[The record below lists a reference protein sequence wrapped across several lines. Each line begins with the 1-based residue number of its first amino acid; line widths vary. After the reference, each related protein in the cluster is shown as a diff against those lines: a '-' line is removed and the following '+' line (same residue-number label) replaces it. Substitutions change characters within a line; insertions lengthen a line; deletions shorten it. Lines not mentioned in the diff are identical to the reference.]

1 MAPSR
6 RKRER
11 IAAEKNAQI
20 QAQRAAI
27 ETRIEEQEAYIDTA
41 YLKIGE
47 KFYAEMHDR
56 AIPDGYME
64 LFEEIAQHMTE
75 IETCEKQIQDMSN
88 ILVCPVCGCECEK
101 GSLFCY
107 NCGNK
112 LTSEKE
118 SKSEEVRCPRCG
130 GDLPPDAVFCPN
142 CGNKVK

>member
-27 ETRIEEQEAYIDTA
+27 EARIEEQEAYIDTA

-75 IETCEKQIQDMSN
+75 IETCEKQICLISSFVRSVAVN
-88 ILVCPVCGCECEK
+88 VKKEAF
-101 GSLFCY
+101 SATTAA
-107 NCGNK
+107 
-112 LTSEKE
+112 TS
-118 SKSEEVRCPRCG
+118 
-130 GDLPPDAVFCPN
+130 
-142 CGNKVK
+142 